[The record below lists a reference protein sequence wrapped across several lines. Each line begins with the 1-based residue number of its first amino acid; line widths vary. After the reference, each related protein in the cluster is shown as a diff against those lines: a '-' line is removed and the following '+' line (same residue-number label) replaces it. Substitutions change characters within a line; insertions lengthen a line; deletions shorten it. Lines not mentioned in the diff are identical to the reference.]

1 MALTRKMLKA
11 MGIEDEKIEQII
23 EAHTETVDG
32 LKEQRDAYK
41 ADAEKL
47 ADVQKQLDKA
57 NKDLEASG
65 KDTYKVKYEAIKEEF
80 ESFKKE
86 QAAKETHSA
95 KESAYR
101 ELLKA
106 AGISEKRIAA
116 ILKVSDIDSVEL
128 DENGEIKD
136 ANKLTES
143 IKAEW
148 ADFIPTTTTRGA
160 QTATPPANTGSG
172 MTREQISGI
181 KDRAER
187 RAAIAANLDVF
198 NQKGDNN
205 GS

>member
-1 MALTRKMLKA
+1 MSLKRSMLKA
-11 MGIEDEKIEQII
+11 MGIEDEKIEQIM
-23 EAHTETVDG
+23 EAHIETVDA

-80 ESFKKE
+80 DSFKKE

-128 DENGEIKD
+128 DENGAIKD

-160 QTATPPANTGSG
+160 QTAAPPANTGSG

>member
-1 MALTRKMLKA
+1 MSLKRSMLKA
-11 MGIEDEKIEQII
+11 MGIEDEKIEQIM
-23 EAHTETVDG
+23 EAHIETVDA

-65 KDTYKVKYEAIKEEF
+65 KDTYKVKYEAIKEAF
-80 ESFKKE
+80 DSFKKE

-128 DENGEIKD
+128 DENGAIKD

>member
-1 MALTRKMLKA
+1 MSLKRSMLKA
-11 MGIEDEKIEQII
+11 MGIEDEKIEQIM
-23 EAHTETVDG
+23 EAHIETVDA

-80 ESFKKE
+80 DSFKKE

-128 DENGEIKD
+128 DENGAIKD

-160 QTATPPANTGSG
+160 QTSNPPANNNGG
-172 MTREQISGI
+172 AMTKADIYK
-181 KDRAER
+181 KDDHGRYVLSAAER
-187 RAAIAANLDVF
+187 QKALME
-198 NQKGDNN
+198 NQIT
-205 GS
+205 